1 MNIGI
6 LSLQGNY
13 EEHYKKIKDLDVNA
27 FLVKKNKDLIK
38 CDGLIIPGGEST
50 TMSKMIDFLE
60 LRKTIIELKD
70 KINIMG
76 TCAGMIMLSNT
87 KKYSNLK
94 TLSLMDF
101 EVERNGW
108 GRQINSFNCKI
119 NLSFSGNEIDG
130 IFIRAPKV
138 IKYNQ
143 KKIKCLAKIKSEAIL
158 LTDGKHIA
166 TSFHPEYAEGHD
178 LYNYFFSLIKKDLNE
193 YS

>member
-1 MNIGI
+1 LNIGI

-13 EEHYKKIKDLDVNA
+13 DEHYKKIKDLDVNA

-60 LRKTIIELKD
+60 LRKTILELKD

-108 GRQINSFNCKI
+108 GRQINSFTSKI
-119 NLSFSGNEIDG
+119 NLSFSDKETDCT
-130 IFIRAPKV
+130 FIRAPKV
-138 IKYNQ
+138 IKYNK
-143 KKIKCLAKIKSEAIL
+143 KKIKCLAKMGTESVL

-166 TSFHPEYAEGHD
+166 SSFHPEYSNGYD
-178 LYNYFFSLIKKDLNE
+178 LYNYFFSLIKKV
-193 YS
+193 

>member
-6 LSLQGNY
+6 LSVQGNY
-13 EEHYKKIKDLDVNA
+13 YEHYKKLQNLGVNA

-50 TMSKMIDFLE
+50 TISKMIDFLG
-60 LRKTIIELKD
+60 LRKKILELKD

-76 TCAGMIMLSNT
+76 TCAGMIMLSST

-108 GRQINSFNCKI
+108 GSQINSFKSKI
-119 NLSFSGNEIDG
+119 NFSFSSKEIDG
-130 IFIRAPKV
+130 TFIRAPKV
-138 IKYNQ
+138 INYN
-143 KKIKCLAKIKSEAIL
+143 KNKIKCLAKIGTESIVL
-158 LTDGKHIA
+158 SDGKHIA
-166 TSFHPEYAEGHD
+166 CSFHPEYSNGSE
-178 LYNYFFSLIKKDLNE
+178 LYDYFFSLIKKV
-193 YS
+193 